1 MDGYSLFIEIN
12 SSYSKNRRILK
23 KKREVII
30 LFGTIINTLFII
42 IGSIIGSALK
52 KGIKE
57 EYQTALFTAMG
68 FAAVALGVNAIV
80 SNMPNSEFPV
90 LFIVSL
96 AIGGLVGTVLNI
108 DGQFQMFVGKYSK
121 SQLGEGLSTAI
132 LLFCVGTL
140 SILGPIES
148 ALNNNHTYLLTN
160 ATLDLVT
167 SMALAATYGLGIA
180 FAAVVLFIW
189 QTSIYLSAQ
198 VLEPFLTPALMT
210 EVSIIGGILILA
222 SGLSILGI
230 KDSKTLNMLPALFI
244 PVIWFLFQ

>member
-1 MDGYSLFIEIN
+1 MSFERWEILFSEETGVWW
-12 SSYSKNRRILK
+12 
-23 KKREVII
+23 REKGVSV

-42 IGSIIGSALK
+42 IGSIIGSLLK

-57 EYQTALFTAMG
+57 EYQAALFTAMG
-68 FAAVALGVNAIV
+68 FAAVALGLNAIV

-96 AIGGLVGTVLNI
+96 AVGGLVGTIVNI
-108 DGQFQMFVGKYSK
+108 DGQFQNFVGKYSK
-121 SQLGEGLSTAI
+121 SQLGQGLSTAI

-148 ALNNNHTYLLTN
+148 ALYNNHTYLLTN

-167 SMALAATYGLGIA
+167 SMALAATYGFGIA

-189 QTSIYLSAQ
+189 QTAIYMSAQ
-198 VLEPFLTPALMT
+198 VVAPFLTEALMT
-210 EVSIIGGILILA
+210 EVSIVGGVLILA

-230 KDSKTLNMLPALFI
+230 KDSKTLNMLPALVV
-244 PVIWFLFQ
+244 PVLWFLFQ

>member
-1 MDGYSLFIEIN
+1 MFG
-12 SSYSKNRRILK
+12 IL
-23 KKREVII
+23 V
-30 LFGTIINTLFII
+30 NTAFII
-42 IGSIIGSALK
+42 IGSIIGSLLK

-57 EYQTALFTAMG
+57 EYQTSLFTAMG
-68 FAAVALGVNAIV
+68 FAAVALGIHAIAG
-80 SNMPNSEFPV
+80 NMSQSEFPV

-96 AIGGLVGTVLNI
+96 AVGGLMGTIFNI
-108 DGQFQMFVGKYSK
+108 DGQFQKLVGNYSK
-121 SQLGEGLSTAI
+121 SELGQGLATAI

-167 SMALAATYGLGIA
+167 SMALAATYGIGIA
-180 FAAVVLFIW
+180 FAAVVLFVW
-189 QTSIYLSAQ
+189 QTAIYISAQ
-198 VLEPFLTPALMT
+198 FIEPFLTPALMT
-210 EVSIIGGILILA
+210 EVSIVGGVLILA

-244 PVIWFLFQ
+244 PIIWFLFQ